1 MRGSKGVS
9 AHQLSNGLFVSG
21 QPDRGRDKGS
31 IMGVPQMPYTGGDI
45 KKSGELGK
53 MLNIPVESTASAKAG
68 GRRSGGPLTGSSSQR
83 SSNTG
88 AASSTHSGPLPG
100 NGTAR
105 NAFSSSG
112 PLNSSGTPAPWV
124 PGKSAGTFSGPFM
137 GAATQAQ
144 QQHGHGST
152 GGSQSGPLGRSA
164 DLSGKV
170 GVTVAK
176 PVSGPLQVSN
186 SLKTSGPQQQAPVLP
201 ATGLITSGP
210 IITSGPLTSTGAPRK
225 GPLSGPQDAS
235 ASILAAGGGSVKV
248 GESGRPSG
256 NSLAINSLSNAHEY
270 SFPKNFPRM
279 IIYTLIPLF
288 VIGFIAGAF
297 IFAAVKN
304 AILLFVVAAL
314 FGVVVILL
322 AWNTFWGKQ
331 AIYGFMAKFPHSDL
345 STAKDGQLVKIT
357 GVVTC
362 GSVPL
367 ESSYQKISRCV
378 YTSTGLFEYRH
389 YSSKKA
395 SEKHRRFTWGLRHG
409 ERYVVDFYI
418 SDFQTGLRALV
429 KAGYGARVISYVD
442 ESPILDLLPSIKEF
456 PTDFLRWLTER
467 NLSADGRVM
476 RLKEGY
482 VKEGSTVTVMGV
494 VQRHENILMLVSPP
508 DPMST
513 GCQWSKFILPA
524 TLEGI
529 ILRSEEPSKADGI
542 PV

>member
-1 MRGSKGVS
+1 MGALNNNPTGVRGSKGVS

-21 QPDRGRDKGS
+21 QPDRGRDKGT
-31 IMGVPQMPYTGGDI
+31 IMSVPQMPYTGGDI

-53 MLNIPVESTASAKAG
+53 MLNIPVESNASAKSG
-68 GRRSGGPLTGSSSQR
+68 GRRSGGLLTGSSSQR
-83 SSNTG
+83 SSNPG
-88 AASSTHSGPLPG
+88 GASSSHSGPLSG
-100 NGTAR
+100 NGTGR
-105 NAFSSSG
+105 NAFSASG
-112 PLNSSGTPAPWV
+112 PLNSSGAPAPWV
-124 PGKSAGTFSGPFM
+124 PGKSAGTFSGPFSA
-137 GAATQAQ
+137 AATQAQ
-144 QQHGHGST
+144 QHSHSST
-152 GGSQSGPLGRSA
+152 GGSHSGPLGRSA
-164 DLSGKV
+164 ELSVKG
-170 GVTVAK
+170 GGTGTK
-176 PVSGPLQVSN
+176 PASGPLSASN
-186 SLKTSGPQQQAPVLP
+186 SLRASGPQQQTPVLP

-225 GPLSGPQDAS
+225 GSLSGPQDSS
-235 ASILAAGGGSVKV
+235 ASILVAGSGSVKV
-248 GESGRPSG
+248 GESGRPSC
-256 NSLAINSLSNAHEY
+256 NSLAINSLNNAHEY

-314 FGVVVILL
+314 FGVVVVLL

-331 AIYGFMAKFPHSDL
+331 AIFGFLAKYPHSDL

-367 ESSYQKISRCV
+367 ESSYQRVSRCV
-378 YTSTGLFEYRH
+378 YTSTGLYEYRH

-429 KAGYGARVISYVD
+429 KAGYGARVTPCVE
-442 ESPILDLLPSIKEF
+442 ESSIVDLLPTQKDI

-467 NLSADGRVM
+467 NLSADDRVM
-476 RLKEGY
+476 RLKEG
-482 VKEGSTVTVMGV
+482 
-494 VQRHENILMLVSPP
+494 
-508 DPMST
+508 
-513 GCQWSKFILPA
+513 
-524 TLEGI
+524 
-529 ILRSEEPSKADGI
+529 
-542 PV
+542 